1 MKVFISYRRKDSHYI
16 ADRIYDGL
24 VPEFGRDNVFKD
36 VDAIPL
42 GRDFRRILQEA
53 VTRCDVLLAVIGPR
67 WLGETDAVGRR
78 RVDDPEDW
86 VRIEIETALERAIPV
101 IPLLVDGA
109 SFPRGE
115 DLPPSLQGLV
125 YRHGTSVRPDPDFH
139 HDMGRVIK
147 ALREIEPGGSLNQS
161 QVRARQPVQ
170 SEKPA
175 PESVPPYPR
184 SDRTSLI
191 LSMSRLAPSD
201 FATLK
206 ALIAEAESH
215 VSRHGTIAEQV
226 AELVRWAESPTGP
239 GLQAIREAVKN
250 FQ

>member
-16 ADRIYDGL
+16 ADRIYDRL
-24 VPEFGRDNVFKD
+24 ERELGRDNTFKD
-36 VDAIPL
+36 VDSISL
-42 GRDFRRILQEA
+42 GWDFRRILQEA

-67 WLGETDAVGRR
+67 WLCETDAAGRR

-86 VRIEIETALERAIPV
+86 VRIEIETALERSIPV

-125 YRHGTSVRPDPDFH
+125 YRHGTPVRPDPDFR

-147 ALREIEPGGSLNQS
+147 ALREIEPGVSSNQS
-161 QVRARQPVQ
+161 QVRARQPAQ

-175 PESVPPYPR
+175 PESVP
-184 SDRTSLI
+184 
-191 LSMSRLAPSD
+191 
-201 FATLK
+201 
-206 ALIAEAESH
+206 
-215 VSRHGTIAEQV
+215 
-226 AELVRWAESPTGP
+226 TGVTD
-239 GLQAIREAVKN
+239 E
-250 FQ
+250 